1 MILDEIKKAN
11 MVALKEKNST
21 ARAIYSVVMTKA
33 MLETVKK
40 REKNEELTDVDMTQ
54 ILQKTIK
61 ELTDEAQS
69 YVTAGKKEQAE
80 EIEKQKKII
89 EVYLPKLL
97 SEEEIYDIINNLAD
111 KTIPSV
117 MKHFKQNYAGK
128 VDMGK
133 VNIVLKN
140 DSFILLRL
148 LILCYHK
155 RK

>member
-1 MILDEIKKAN
+1 MILDDIKKAN
-11 MVALKEKNST
+11 MIALKEKNQA

-40 REKNEELTDVDMTQ
+40 REKGEELTDVDITQ

-69 YVTAGKKEQAE
+69 YITAGKTEQAE
-80 EIEKQKKII
+80 EVEKQKKVI
-89 EVYLPKLL
+89 EAYLPKMLD
-97 SEEEIYDIINNLAD
+97 EDEIYNIISNLDD

-128 VDMGK
+128 VDMAK
-133 VNIVLKN
+133 VSATLKKFN
-140 DSFILLRL
+140 
-148 LILCYHK
+148 
-155 RK
+155 